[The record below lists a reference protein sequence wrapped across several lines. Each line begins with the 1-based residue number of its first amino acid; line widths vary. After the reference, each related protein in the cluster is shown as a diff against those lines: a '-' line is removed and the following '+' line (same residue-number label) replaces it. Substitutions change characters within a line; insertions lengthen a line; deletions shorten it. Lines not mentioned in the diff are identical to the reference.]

1 MLESTVKLNNEKSIA
16 KEHGLSVYYSL
27 KKDYLIASL
36 SKESTRKRS
45 KPFPVTIEQHV
56 RKLVFT
62 MVQPSMWLKQ
72 KEKVIQMDL
81 QKLDIQKD

>member
-1 MLESTVKLNNEKSIA
+1 MSGSTVKLNNEKSLA

-27 KKDYLIASL
+27 KNDDLIASL
-36 SKESTRKRS
+36 SKDSTRERS
-45 KPFPVTIEQHV
+45 KPFPVTIAQHV

-62 MVQPSMWLKQ
+62 MWLKQ
-72 KEKVIQMDL
+72 EEKFIQMDL